1 MPFSIPEIELMEPG
15 HTACHGCGAT
25 LAMRYV
31 LKGMGD
37 HTVVSVPAAC
47 WAVIPGAMPNRTLDV
62 PMVYTPFAATG
73 AVISG
78 LRGALDIQGNKDWNV
93 VGFAGDGGTADIGL
107 QSLSGAMERG
117 HNVFYIMYDNEAY
130 MNTGVQRSG
139 STPYGA
145 ETTTTPVGKERN
157 FKKQQKKVVADL
169 MMAQGVPYVA
179 TATIAYPEDLIRKI
193 ENAKKING
201 PKFIQILSPCP
212 TGWYYPPEKSV
223 EISRLAV
230 QSGIF
235 PLFEYSNGIM
245 KVTKPSK
252 PVSIREYLSMQK
264 RFAHLNNN
272 DIESIQKGVDERMD
286 FLLSKEREGK
296 TLNKISQ

>member
-1 MPFSIPEIELMEPG
+1 MPLSIPKEEFMEPG

-25 LAMRYV
+25 LSMRYV
-31 LKGMGD
+31 LKGMGPN
-37 HTVVSVPAAC
+37 TVVSVPAAC
-47 WAVIPGAMPNRTLDV
+47 WAVIPGAIPNRTLDV

-73 AVISG
+73 AAITG
-78 LRGALDIQGNKDWNV
+78 LREAFNILGKEDYNV

-145 ETTTTPVGKERN
+145 ETTTTPVGKDRN
-157 FKKQQKKVVADL
+157 FKRQRKKVVADL

-193 ENAKKING
+193 TNAKNVKG

-212 TGWYYPPEKSV
+212 VGWYYPSEKSV

-230 QSGIF
+230 QSGVF
-235 PLFEYSNGIM
+235 PLFECIHGHL
-245 KVTKPSK
+245 KVTRQSK
-252 PVSIREYLSMQK
+252 PIRLSEYLSAQG
-264 RFAHLNNN
+264 RFSHMEEEDVRNVQEY
-272 DIESIQKGVDERMD
+272 IDERMN
-286 FLLSKEREGK
+286 FLLELEQKSGK
-296 TLNKISQ
+296 

>member
-1 MPFSIPEIELMEPG
+1 MPFSIPREEFMEPG

-31 LKGMGD
+31 LKALGKN
-37 HTVVSVPAAC
+37 TVVSVPASC
-47 WAVIPGAMPNRTLDV
+47 WAVIPGAAPNRTLDV

-73 AVISG
+73 ASISG
-78 LRGALDIQGNKDWNV
+78 LREALDIQGKEDYNV

-145 ETTTTPVGKERN
+145 VTTTTPVGKEKD
-157 FKKQQKKVVADL
+157 FKRQNKKIVAD
-169 MMAQGVPYVA
+169 MMMSQGVPYVA
-179 TATIAYPEDLIRKI
+179 TATIAYPEDLI
-193 ENAKKING
+193 KKINNARKVKG
-201 PKFIQILSPCP
+201 PKFIQILAPCP

-230 QSGIF
+230 LTRVF
-235 PLFEYSNGIM
+235 PLYEYIEGSFKLM
-245 KVTKPSK
+245 KPTGKADL
-252 PVSIREYLSMQK
+252 RDYLSLQK
-264 RFAHLNNN
+264 RFEYLDDE
-272 DIESIQKGVDERMD
+272 DIENIQKAIDQRWET
-286 FLLSKEREGK
+286 LLEREKLSG
-296 TLNKISQ
+296 S

>member
-1 MPFSIPEIELMEPG
+1 MPFSIPREEFMEPG

-31 LKGMGD
+31 LKALGKD
-37 HTVVSVPAAC
+37 TVVSVPASC
-47 WAVIPGAMPNRTLDV
+47 WAVIPGAMPNRTLNV

-73 AVISG
+73 ASITG
-78 LRGALDIQGNKDWNV
+78 LRVAMDILGKEDCNV

-117 HNVFYIMYDNEAY
+117 HNVFYIMYDNEGY

-145 ETTTTPVGKERN
+145 ETTTTPVRAERN
-157 FKKQQKKVVADL
+157 FKHQQKKVVADL

-179 TATIAYPEDLIRKI
+179 TATVAYPEDLIRKI
-193 ENAKKING
+193 VNAKKIAG

-212 TGWYYPPEKSV
+212 TGWYFPSEKTI
-223 EISRLAV
+223 EISRMAV
-230 QSGIF
+230 QSGMF
-235 PLFEYSNGIM
+235 PLYEYSNG
-245 KVTKPSK
+245 KLRVTKPSK
-252 PVSIREYLSMQK
+252 TISIRDYVSVQD
-264 RFAHLNNN
+264 RFMHLDEEDVSNLQ
-272 DIESIQKGVDERMD
+272 SAVDQRMKN
-286 FLLSKEREGK
+286 LLDRERETSGA
-296 TLNKISQ
+296 

>member
-1 MPFSIPEIELMEPG
+1 MPFSIPEQELMEPG

-25 LAMRYV
+25 LSMRYV
-31 LKGMGD
+31 LKALGKD
-37 HTVVSVPAAC
+37 TVISVPAAC

-78 LRGALDIQGNKDWNV
+78 LREAFDIQGKEDFNV

-117 HNVFYIMYDNEAY
+117 HNVFYFMYDNEGY

-145 ETTTTPVGKERN
+145 ITTTTPIGKDRN
-157 FKKQQKKVVADL
+157 FKKQNKKVVADL

-179 TATIAYPEDLIRKI
+179 TATIAYPEDLIRKVN
-193 ENAKKING
+193 NAKKING

-212 TGWYYPPEKSV
+212 VGWYFPPEKSIEV
-223 EISRLAV
+223 SRLAV

-235 PLFEYSNGIM
+235 PLYEFQNGVL
-245 KVTKPSK
+245 KVTKQPR
-252 PVSIREYLSMQK
+252 PVSVREYLSMQN
-264 RFAHLNNN
+264 RFRSLDED
-272 DIESIQKGVDERMD
+272 DIKKIEKYAEERMEY
-286 FLLSKEREGK
+286 LIGKEKE
-296 TLNKISQ
+296 TQSS